1 MITTMRG
8 ESVSLKDRMIA
19 SGRYKQISHDEYMQL
34 QREQSRRLAQQEAA
48 SYKPDY
54 ARIGIKEDEAGLTWE
69 AVKPGISD
77 GMKAVQAVR
86 PAYER
91 GFGMIFIYG
100 AWGQAKTLIGKIL
113 TATAFRAGKRT
124 AYANMSSVLDDIRL
138 AYDEKENKMT
148 ELLRRMDWW
157 VEREVLFIDELDK
170 TSQTEWAQD
179 RLFQLMD
186 RRYQMAVREEA
197 LTVIASN
204 KSENEL
210 DGYLKSRIHDNRIG
224 QVVFL
229 NGNDGRKVMPEG
241 YKF

>member
-8 ESVSLKDRMIA
+8 ELVSLKDKMIA
-19 SGRYKQISHDEYMQL
+19 SGRYKPISHDEYMQL